1 MTFMCPLPSD
11 PQINELCAR
20 IRVLCATP
28 FSVGT
33 ETELREL
40 VRELHDAIKRH
51 LQMAMSSL
59 KTKKVAID
67 DRDLDKKVS
76 FFASRRRAS

>member
-1 MTFMCPLPSD
+1 VPSSSD
-11 PQINELCAR
+11 TQIDELCAR

-28 FSVGT
+28 FSGT

-40 VRELHDAIKRH
+40 VRELHDAIKQH
-51 LQMAMSSL
+51 LQMATSSL

-67 DRDLDKKVS
+67 ARDPDKKLS

>member
-1 MTFMCPLPSD
+1 VPSSSD
-11 PQINELCAR
+11 PQIDELCAR

-28 FSVGT
+28 FSEGT

-40 VRELHDAIKRH
+40 VRELHNAIKQH
-51 LQMAMSSL
+51 LQMATSSL

-67 DRDLDKKVS
+67 DRDPDKKVS